1 MVNGAKKKWVL
12 KANCTYLL
20 KINMCPTEPGQHI
33 EGTVAQKGNVDVVTQ
48 CQKPQRIP
56 QQGCEE
62 YLPL

>member
-1 MVNGAKKKWVL
+1 
-12 KANCTYLL
+12 
-20 KINMCPTEPGQHI
+20 MCPTEPGQHI
-33 EGTVAQKGNVDVVTQ
+33 EGTVAQEGNVDVVTQ